1 MYIPQSDICSTPA
14 FSHRILKM
22 ISKMMILSLALLT
35 LVGCASMNGS
45 IDANQDRGTIRTGTS
60 F

>member
-1 MYIPQSDICSTPA
+1 
-14 FSHRILKM
+14 M
-22 ISKMMILSLALLT
+22 ISKMMLLSLALFS